1 MFKCHKEEKFCYQ
14 GMHLAILSFAVIAFV
29 LQVLQIIYSNALM
42 TSCYPNETIPWS
54 HFPSKVPFFKT
65 VLKISIILIY

>member
-1 MFKCHKEEKFCYQ
+1 
-14 GMHLAILSFAVIAFV
+14 
-29 LQVLQIIYSNALM
+29 M

-65 VLKISIILIY
+65 VLKISIILIYQIGNKEKLDGEHLIV